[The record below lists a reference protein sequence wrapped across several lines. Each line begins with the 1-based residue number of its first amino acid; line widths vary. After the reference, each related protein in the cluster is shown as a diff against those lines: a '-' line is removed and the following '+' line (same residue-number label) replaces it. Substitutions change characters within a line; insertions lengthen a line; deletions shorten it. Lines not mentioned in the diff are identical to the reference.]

1 VWEEEMAVLLS
12 GVFSAYFIIFLI
24 FQGGYFV
31 CILFVAHTH
40 TNAKKLSSV
49 LFYFFFFPFSAYAS

>member
-12 GVFSAYFIIFLI
+12 GVFSAYFILI

-49 LFYFFFFPFSAYAS
+49 LFYFFSFPFSAYAS